1 MSHDD
6 SLELSIEAKLQ
17 QENKILQLELA
28 ANKARLEEQAAEIHN
43 LKYQPRLEKT
53 YQSRVQEIMGG
64 QREIYL
70 SHPLPGRVDLITN
83 QCVVEIKK
91 LENFSSAFGQLLHY
105 KAKLQGTEHE
115 QKTYVVYLFGKV
127 TEEEK
132 QVLEKMADLA
142 QFQLIIDKEIK
153 DFMDEDELTTRDKL
167 RMVIG

>member
-1 MSHDD
+1 MNLHKKKTKAKELHRDFSYYGIKTFIQKKTDYPAQLALNHDD

-28 ANKARLEEQAAEIHN
+28 TKNTRLEELAAENHN

-91 LENFSSAFGQLLHY
+91 LENFSHAFGQLLHY

-115 QKTYVVYLFGKV
+115 QKTYVV
-127 TEEEK
+127 
-132 QVLEKMADLA
+132 
-142 QFQLIIDKEIK
+142 
-153 DFMDEDELTTRDKL
+153 
-167 RMVIG
+167 